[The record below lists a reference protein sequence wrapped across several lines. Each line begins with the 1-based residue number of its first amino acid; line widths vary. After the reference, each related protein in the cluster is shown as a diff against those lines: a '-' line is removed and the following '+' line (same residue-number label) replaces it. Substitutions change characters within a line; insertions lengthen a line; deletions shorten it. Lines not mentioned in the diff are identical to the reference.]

1 MENLSREE
9 MFVIENVKKS
19 RALTNKLRASRSLSA
34 PGSQYLVK
42 TETVGLRL
50 CPMHGDKEDKPQRV
64 TTDKYWVLSGSPE
77 SPRLVRS
84 NSDSWGRA
92 HRYIGDYS
100 QGRGRPRHR
109 VQSSTQT
116 VRDWRDD
123 QQGQTRY
130 HKQKI
135 NYYLLH
141 PQKDCEGEE
150 EDTLDKNKEHMTSKN
165 NRTSPGDA
173 GVSSEIFHS
182 KQKGILKSPRKQ
194 NQKSNRKVVFVE
206 DVNKKVHY
214 GRN

>member
-1 MENLSREE
+1 
-9 MFVIENVKKS
+9 
-19 RALTNKLRASRSLSA
+19 LTNKLRASRSLSA

-50 CPMHGDKEDKPQRV
+50 CPRHGDKEDKPQRV

-77 SPRLVRS
+77 CPRLVRS

-109 VQSSTQT
+109 VQPCTQT

-123 QQGQTRY
+123 QLGQDRYHKHDQLGQDRY

-135 NYYLLH
+135 NYDLLH
-141 PQKDCEGEE
+141 PQKDYEGEE
-150 EDTLDKNKEHMTSKN
+150 GDTIDKNKLHIPSNN
-165 NRTSPGDA
+165 NRTTPVDA
-173 GVSSEIFHS
+173 GVSTEIFHS

-194 NQKSNRKVVFVE
+194 NQKSNRKVVFLE
-206 DVNKKVHY
+206 DVKKKVHY